1 MTRLSCLNRLDT
13 SIPFSFPF
21 LVTKQ
26 FYKLLFENV
35 LIMVLF
41 VDLNLKDSAESI
53 LVLSEHSNNLL
64 VY

>member
-1 MTRLSCLNRLDT
+1 MTRLSCLNCLDT

-26 FYKLLFENV
+26 FYKLLFENA

-53 LVLSEHSNNLL
+53 
-64 VY
+64 